1 MTRKLLYTT
10 LILCGLQT
18 IVVAQEVKT
27 LEAGQTPGKATINQ
41 VSWLAGHW
49 EGTGFGGNCNEI
61 WLPAADGAM
70 QGIFRFVLNDTLIFT
85 EYMHLIEEDSSLT
98 IKLKH
103 FGKDLEGWEEK
114 SEWTTFKLVSIE
126 NQTAYFHGL
135 TYSVTGNKLLI
146 RLTLKEGDQVYTED
160 FNFIRKEN

>member
-1 MTRKLLYTT
+1 MRNMMAIFLL
-10 LILCGLQT
+10 LCGFQ
-18 IVVAQEVKT
+18 VVTHAQEVKK
-27 LEAGQTPGKATINQ
+27 LEAGQAPGKATIDQ
-41 VSWLAGHW
+41 ISWLAGYW
-49 EGTGFGGNCNEI
+49 EGTGFGGNCTEL
-61 WLPAADGAM
+61 WLPAADKAM

-103 FGKDLEGWEEK
+103 YGKDLEGWEEK

-126 NQTAYFHGL
+126 NQTAYFSGL

-160 FNFIRKEN
+160 FNFKRIEK